1 MKVWR
6 KIAEEFGYNH
16 GRDRSRPARSDIK
29 TNSDVKIILMVVLES
44 KGSSPGRQGFKM
56 MVSSSGEL
64 FGSIGGGFME
74 HKLVELCKKELLQ
87 KEFAPF
93 KKRQIHQDSVSEN
106 KSGMICSGE
115 QTIAFYSLTK
125 NDAPLI
131 EQIIPSNAGIVDY
144 QQDAIDFSEDASL
157 TSRYSLEL
165 NDQAWSLKE
174 DLSIHDELHIVGGG
188 HVGLAL
194 SKIGHLL
201 NFKIFTYDN
210 RKDLNTVEQN
220 EVAQHIY
227 IENYENIG
235 SILTDGNNKYIV
247 LMSFGFRTD
256 KVVLQSILNHQFK
269 YIGMMGSKEKVERL
283 FEEMIDEGATKE
295 QLAKVHSPIGIQI
308 NSQTPE
314 EIAVSILAEM
324 VRVRN
329 AE

>member
-6 KIAEEFGYNH
+6 KIAEEFGYDQ
-16 GRDRSRPARSDIK
+16 GRDRSRTDRSDVK

-44 KGSSPGRQGFKM
+44 EGSSPGRQGFKM

-87 KEFAPF
+87 KEFVPF
-93 KKRQIHQDSVSEN
+93 KKRQVHKDSIAQD

-125 NDAPLI
+125 KDSSLI
-131 EQIIPSNAGIVDY
+131 EQIISSNDGAIDY
-144 QQDAIDFSEDASL
+144 QQDAIDFLEDVSL
-157 TSRYSLEL
+157 DSRYSLRLKDES
-165 NDQAWSLKE
+165 WSLKE

-210 RKDLNTVEQN
+210 RKNLNTVEQN

-227 IENYENIG
+227 IENYEGIG
-235 SILTDGNNKYIV
+235 SILTDGSNKYVV

-256 KVVLQSILNHQFK
+256 KVVLQNLLNHQFK

-314 EIAVSILAEM
+314 EIAVSILAE
-324 VRVRN
+324 VVGSRRG
-329 AE
+329 

>member
-1 MKVWR
+1 MKVWK
-6 KIAEEFGYNH
+6 KIAEELKENN
-16 GRDRSRPARSDIK
+16 RI
-29 TNSDVKIILMVVLES
+29 VLMVVLES

-93 KKRQIHQDSVSEN
+93 KKRQVHKDSIAHD

-115 QTIAFYSLTK
+115 QTIAFYSLTNK
-125 NDAPLI
+125 DALLI
-131 EQIIPSNAGIVDY
+131 EQIISSNTGIVDY
-144 QQDAIDFSEDASL
+144 EVDAVCFSADESL
-157 TSRYSLEL
+157 SSRYYLQL
-165 NDQAWSLKE
+165 NDEVWSLKE
-174 DLSIHDELHIVGGG
+174 DLSVHDELHIVGGG

-210 RKDLNTVEQN
+210 RKNLNTVEQN
-220 EVAQHIY
+220 EVAKHIY
-227 IENYENIG
+227 IENYEDIG
-235 SILTDGNNKYIV
+235 SILTDGSNKYVV

-256 KVVLQSILNHQFK
+256 KVVLQNLLNHQFK

-283 FEEMIDEGATKE
+283 FEEMINEGATKE

-314 EIAVSILAEM
+314 EIAVSILAELIHEKTKILT
-324 VRVRN
+324 N
-329 AE
+329 N